1 MREGRIGR
9 RSLLR
14 WGAGAV
20 VATAALSGEIPWV
33 AAQSADDGARMVRPA
48 PPSLPVAIA
57 RAESYDLS
65 LVSSRLAQLF
75 DQLGGIGKLVA
86 NRWVTVKINLTGP
99 LGAEFQGGTAGQT
112 YQTHFNLVLA
122 LVDLLHRAGAR
133 HIRLVES
140 MYDGNTPD
148 DLAHKGGWDW
158 QALDAAGGNL
168 SFEDTHNAGSG
179 HGYARLA
186 VPGGGLVFPA
196 YDVNRTYAETD
207 VYISLAK
214 LKDHITTGFTLSAK
228 NSFGI
233 TPNALYG
240 DDAGSELAGRARNR
254 ILHNGLADPPGGV
267 PAELRNDTPR
277 RADWRV
283 PRIVVDLLA
292 ARPIDLAI
300 IDGIE
305 TITGGEGPWVDG
317 LVKRVSPGLLIAG
330 RNAICTD
337 AIAAAVMGHDP
348 LGRPNT
354 WPFRGDNYLALGA
367 EAGLGSNDPAQ
378 IDLPGLTI
386 EQAHF
391 PFNGP
396 AS

>member
-1 MREGRIGR
+1 
-9 RSLLR
+9 
-14 WGAGAV
+14 V
-20 VATAALSGEIPWV
+20 PWV
-33 AAQSADDGARMVRPA
+33 AAREADNNAPLVRPA

-57 RAESYDLS
+57 RAESYELS
-65 LVSSRLAQLF
+65 LVSARMAQLF

-86 NRWVTVKINLTGP
+86 NRWVTVKVNLTGP
-99 LGAEFQGGTAGQT
+99 LGAEFRGATAGRT

-122 LVDLLHRAGAR
+122 LVDLLHRADAR

-148 DLAHKGGWDW
+148 DLATKGGWDW
-158 QALDAAGGNL
+158 PALEAAGRNI

-179 HGYARLA
+179 RGYAHLA

-196 YDVNRTYAETD
+196 YEVNRAYAETD

-214 LKDHITTGFTLSAK
+214 LKDHTATGFTLAA
-228 NSFGI
+228 NNNFGI
-233 TPNALYG
+233 TPNSLYG
-240 DDAGSELAGRARNR
+240 DDAGSDAAGRPRNR
-254 ILHNGLADPPGGV
+254 ILHNGLADPPSGV
-267 PAELRNDTPR
+267 PAELHRDTPR
-277 RADWRV
+277 QADWRV

-300 IDGIE
+300 VDGIE
-305 TITGGEGPWVDG
+305 TITGGEGPWVPG

-337 AIAAAVMGHDP
+337 AVAAAVMGHNP
-348 LGRPNT
+348 LGRPNS

-367 EAGLGSNDPAQ
+367 EAGLGSNDPAR

-391 PFNGP
+391 PFLGP